1 MKYFALF
8 IPILFLLVFG
18 YAVFKKVKLYDCF
31 TDGIK
36 EAIPL
41 VLSLFPYLAA
51 IFMLSELFERSG
63 LSGYLTQALAPAF
76 RFLGIPPEISKLVLM
91 KPFSGSGSTALLSE
105 ILASHG
111 ADSYIGRCAC
121 VAYGS
126 SETVFYI
133 SAVYFA
139 GVKRK
144 NIFIPVAISLLAN
157 FASVILACFLCR
169 FL

>member
-1 MKYFALF
+1 MKYFSLILPLLFIALF
-8 IPILFLLVFG
+8 LFALV
-18 YAVFKKVKLYDCF
+18 KRVKLYDCF

-51 IFMLSELFERSG
+51 VLMLSELFERSG
-63 LSGYLTQALAPAF
+63 FSAALTSFLSPAF
-76 RFLGIPPEISKLVLM
+76 RALGIPEEISPLVLM

-105 ILASHG
+105 ILTSCG

-121 VAYGS
+121 VCYGS

-139 GVKRK
+139 GVKK
-144 NIFIPVAISLLAN
+144 KKLLKPVLIALFAN
-157 FASVILACFLCR
+157 FLTVVFGCLLCR
-169 FL
+169 IM

>member
-41 VLSLFPYLAA
+41 VISLFPYLAA
-51 IFMLSELFERSG
+51 VFMLSELFERSG

-91 KPFSGSGSTALLSE
+91 KPFSGSGSTALLSD
-105 ILASHG
+105 ILAAHG

-121 VAYGS
+121 VSYGS

-139 GVKRK
+139 GIKRK
-144 NIFIPVAISLLAN
+144 NIFIPVAISLFAN
-157 FASVILACFLCR
+157 FASVIFACFLCR

>member
-1 MKYFALF
+1 MKWFALVV
-8 IPILFLLVFG
+8 PALFL
-18 YAVFKKVKLYDCF
+18 AVFVFAAIKKVKLYDCF

-36 EAIPL
+36 EAAPL

-51 IFMLSELFERSG
+51 ILMLSELFERSG
-63 LSGYLTQALAPAF
+63 LSALVTGWLSPAF
-76 RFLGIPPEISKLVLM
+76 SFLGIPPEIGKLVLM

-105 ILASHG
+105 ILHTHG
-111 ADSYIGRCAC
+111 ADSYIGRCASC
-121 VAYGS
+121 AYGS

-139 GVKRK
+139 GTKKRLLT
-144 NIFIPVAISLLAN
+144 PVAVSLVAN
-157 FASVILACFLCR
+157 FIGVLCACVFCR